1 MDLPGEVSIHRV
13 VVKRLFK
20 RYSSLQV
27 SMEMRGVAED
37 LGEYMLFGPLDL
49 KGTSVHND
57 RGCAL
62 NRRSCYPS
70 M

>member
-1 MDLPGEVSIHRV
+1 MDLPGEGSIHRV

-20 RYSSLQV
+20 RYSPLQV

-49 KGTSVHND
+49 KGTIVHND
-57 RGCAL
+57 
-62 NRRSCYPS
+62 
-70 M
+70 